1 MEKATARRKGSDG
14 STVALDMHALG
25 TLRYIRASIDAA
37 GMLGV
42 PGSAGIAMG
51 AVGLLAALLASDPP
65 LERYWLPI
73 WLAAGGVALLC
84 GSALMLHQAVRSG
97 AQLYRG
103 PARKFLL
110 CLVPSLFVGAVLTF
124 ALWRHAAQLLPG
136 MWLLLYGCGVA
147 AASTMTVRSVGVMGL
162 LFLVLG
168 VAALLL
174 PFGYSDLL
182 LGAGF
187 GGLHLAFGIIIGW
200 PKHEQQG

>member
-14 STVALDMHALG
+14 NTVALDMHALG

-65 LERYWLPI
+65 LERYWLTI

-84 GSALMLHQAVRSG
+84 GSTLMVHQAVRTG
-97 AQLYRG
+97 VQLYRG

-124 ALWRHAAQLLPG
+124 AFWRQGSAQMLPG
-136 MWLLLYGCGVA
+136 VWLLLYGCGVA
-147 AASTMTVRSVGVMGL
+147 AASTMTVRSVGVMGA
-162 LFLVLG
+162 LFLLLG
-168 VAALLL
+168 VGALVL

-187 GGLHLAFGIIIGW
+187 GGLHLAFGIVIGW
-200 PKHEQQG
+200 PKRE